1 MISSLKKFK
10 LHEVMISFDLTLSW
24 WSGGPYHIE
33 TSPLI
38 CWANLWTGFYMIGT
52 TVMKELIEMIP
63 ENLRSESD
71 KTLFRITLPELLACH
86 PANI

>member
-1 MISSLKKFK
+1 
-10 LHEVMISFDLTLSW
+10 
-24 WSGGPYHIE
+24 
-33 TSPLI
+33 
-38 CWANLWTGFYMIGT
+38 
-52 TVMKELIEMIP
+52 MKELIKMIP